1 MKKLNLIL
9 LYICLL
15 IGSTGYAQLSQGGD
29 PLPAGL
35 LRSVSSDFY
44 TEMESFDVQKM
55 IKEDSLHGNEKRA
68 ARFARKFFTDLRPD
82 NSGIRFTL
90 ADGTKVWQCGI
101 RSKGAYSI
109 NLLFTRY
116 YVPKGAKLFIYNSNR
131 TSKIGAF
138 TEQNNNEYL
147 KLPTAPV
154 YGDEIIV
161 EYQEPANAAF
171 SGQLAIG
178 EVNHDYRGV
187 TMRSRPGALSSTQTC
202 HKDVACYPDY
212 SEIAQATTLLIIGGN
227 EFCTGCLVNNVE
239 QDGTPYLL
247 SAAHCFLPK
256 NGATSE
262 TRAQNTVIF
271 FNYQDPSCSNV
282 IIGSEEYSLASAELL
297 INEKSIDV
305 ALLRLAQMPPEYY
318 RPFYSGWNANTPA
331 SAPYFCLHHPM
342 SKTTKVAIEND
353 NISLTTFNSSNLDYT
368 IESNIHWKVPSWE
381 VGVTEAGSSGSP
393 LFDSNKRFIGALTGG
408 SSFCN
413 TPYNDYYYSLQ
424 KVWSYYPDTLRQLKH
439 WLDPKNRGILQMDG
453 YDPYASN
460 SCVRLSHIGS
470 DEKIGVSYTKSPDTG
485 PIFSK
490 NTLQTHEC
498 AERYITGKKTT
509 IYGVHLVLPAWKS
522 TMNGQ
527 LEINLYKG
535 LNEPINQPIAT
546 KTVQLS
552 YLNYNGTNGISNVS
566 KPTTT
571 ACDNFIRFDN
581 AIEVD
586 YSFFVSYKV
595 NYTST
600 DTFKI
605 YNVLDRSLLYNS
617 AFINYGMTGWTAM
630 NKFSNSPAYTSLWM
644 DPVVHLGADIT
655 LDSINLTDSSRVHAN
670 YNREKSIIS
679 FTGLNDGQVY
689 FMKLYDITGKL
700 VHQDSAIDS
709 LYTISTNNLPKGVY
723 IVYIWS
729 EKRILNQK
737 IIIF

>member
-1 MKKLNLIL
+1 MTVPLVEVGYDSNTKPAVVFPIVNTVDDIVDGSGNYLTTTTAGQTYTATVDGAAPVA
-9 LYICLL
+9 YIVETGDY
-15 IGSTGYAQLSQGGD
+15 GSANGGTGVADGYIDGYKITFSEPIAAID
-29 PLPAGL
+29 AA
-35 LRSVSSDFY
+35 
-44 TEMESFDVQKM
+44 
-55 IKEDSLHGNEKRA
+55 DSLKVSGA
-68 ARFARKFFTDLRPD
+68 FAVQEVTAGVVENTMDL
-82 NSGIRFTL
+82 STAKLTVGASTL
-90 ADGTKVWQCGI
+90 
-101 RSKGAYSI
+101 I

-368 IESNIHWKVPSWE
+368 IE
-381 VGVTEAGSSGSP
+381 
-393 LFDSNKRFIGALTGG
+393 
-408 SSFCN
+408 
-413 TPYNDYYYSLQ
+413 
-424 KVWSYYPDTLRQLKH
+424 
-439 WLDPKNRGILQMDG
+439 
-453 YDPYASN
+453 
-460 SCVRLSHIGS
+460 
-470 DEKIGVSYTKSPDTG
+470 
-485 PIFSK
+485 
-490 NTLQTHEC
+490 
-498 AERYITGKKTT
+498 
-509 IYGVHLVLPAWKS
+509 
-522 TMNGQ
+522 
-527 LEINLYKG
+527 
-535 LNEPINQPIAT
+535 
-546 KTVQLS
+546 
-552 YLNYNGTNGISNVS
+552 
-566 KPTTT
+566 
-571 ACDNFIRFDN
+571 
-581 AIEVD
+581 
-586 YSFFVSYKV
+586 
-595 NYTST
+595 
-600 DTFKI
+600 
-605 YNVLDRSLLYNS
+605 
-617 AFINYGMTGWTAM
+617 
-630 NKFSNSPAYTSLWM
+630 
-644 DPVVHLGADIT
+644 
-655 LDSINLTDSSRVHAN
+655 
-670 YNREKSIIS
+670 
-679 FTGLNDGQVY
+679 
-689 FMKLYDITGKL
+689 
-700 VHQDSAIDS
+700 
-709 LYTISTNNLPKGVY
+709 
-723 IVYIWS
+723 
-729 EKRILNQK
+729 
-737 IIIF
+737 